1 MSTDAHAEALKT
13 LLTEAV
19 KAPAYDIDDLQKLT
33 TKPANYVEVYL
44 ARRYGGNV
52 RLDGM
57 QGNDLRRLSTRVVAS
72 SVTNGRLIEDR
83 IFDAFAFTTV
93 DLGDAVTQVA
103 FESGDAGVFEY
114 DAGAY
119 VGGLIDWTFVLP

>member
-13 LLTEAV
+13 LLTTAAKV
-19 KAPAYDIDDLQKLT
+19 TAYDLDDLQKLT

-52 RLDGM
+52 RGGM
-57 QGNDLRRLSTRVVAS
+57 RGTDLRRLSTRVVAS

-83 IFDAFAFTTV
+83 IFAAFEFTTV
-93 DLGDAVTQVA
+93 NLGDTVTHVA

-114 DAGAY
+114 DAGVY
-119 VGGLIDWTFVLP
+119 VGSLIDWTFSV